1 MKPAHEKSLA
11 PASPGFHS
19 PELFDLDRLYREHR
33 SWMLG
38 LAHRYLK
45 RREEAEEAV
54 QESFLRAQK
63 ALSGFQGLC
72 QPKTWLYRILVNE
85 CLTRIA
91 QWKKENER
99 VSQFTLEPQPDEETF
114 CEGGDC
120 LAQEMVT
127 KMLDASSSETRKILL
142 LALGDGLSHRQIA
155 ESLGVSRVAI
165 TKRISKFKR
174 RIQILRRL
182 ANGEISPASRIRR
195 QERCAQP
202 RLAA

>member
-1 MKPAHEKSLA
+1 
-11 PASPGFHS
+11 
-19 PELFDLDRLYREHR
+19 
-33 SWMLG
+33 
-38 LAHRYLK
+38 
-45 RREEAEEAV
+45 
-54 QESFLRAQK
+54 
-63 ALSGFQGLC
+63 
-72 QPKTWLYRILVNE
+72 
-85 CLTRIA
+85 
-91 QWKKENER
+91 
-99 VSQFTLEPQPDEETF
+99 
-114 CEGGDC
+114 
-120 LAQEMVT
+120 MVT